1 MTRVRPPHVRRDLVS
16 RPRLLGLL
24 ESGAGRRLT
33 LVSAPAGFGKTTLL
47 AEWASTAGRPVAW
60 LSLDEEDRDPAALWA
75 DVVEA
80 LGRSCPASGRRAT
93 RRSASFA
100 GRSRSSST
108 ATS

>member
-1 MTRVRPPHVRRDLVS
+1 MEGVSLDGPATRVRPPHVRRDLVS

-33 LVSAPAGFGKTTLL
+33 VVSAPAGFGKTALL

-60 LSLDEEDRDPAALWA
+60 LSLDEGDRDP
-75 DVVEA
+75 
-80 LGRSCPASGRRAT
+80 GFCRRTST
-93 RRSASFA
+93 RLSARFA